1 MSFGMEKTV
10 KKGSTEEILT
20 SAGFTGV
27 ADDRDGRK
35 TAFKDRI
42 FYSGIE
48 VKTADVE
55 NDEAS
60 VSAMITWGAIQHLNP
75 PIVSTK
81 K

>member
-1 MSFGMEKTV
+1 MSFSMEKTV

-20 SAGFTGV
+20 AAGFVGV
-27 ADDRDGRK
+27 ADGHDGRK
-35 TAFKDRI
+35 TAFRDRI
-42 FYSGIE
+42 HYSGIE
-48 VKTADVE
+48 VKTAAIE

-60 VSAMITWGAIQHLNP
+60 VSAVITWGAIQHLKP